1 LNILVKFW
9 LLLVLLG
16 AVEVRADTSAVAF
29 YYGASPP
36 WSELQAFDLV
46 VVDPDHVPTPTAL
59 PVPLPHTRLA
69 AYVAL
74 GEVQPSRAYA
84 ASMPTDWL
92 VGHNAAW
99 GSRLVDQSQPQWPQ
113 FFSQH
118 VIAPLWAAGYRS
130 FFLDTLDS
138 YQRFAVTPAQRA
150 AQERGMVAVVRTL
163 RHNYPSIKLMFN
175 RGFEILPQVHQDVEW
190 VVAES
195 LFQGYDATRK
205 VYTTVSEPDRSW
217 LLGQLRRVQKDYR
230 LKVAVIDYLPPSQ
243 RVQARDTARRILDLG
258 MVPWV
263 TTPELSS
270 LGVGQVEVVP
280 RKVLVV
286 HSKLSNEFERGL
298 IGPVRLGSMPL
309 NYLGYVPEF
318 VDVAHLPDATLVGR
332 YAGVVVWLTD
342 ELSATDHARLASWL
356 LQQHQEHVA
365 LALVNPPHEL
375 LKSELGAALG
385 ILTSGVA
392 STGGPVR
399 IVQQSPLIGYEVQP
413 RPEASAFLP
422 VALAHG
428 EPLVTLRQ
436 GDATQ
441 VAAALTSWGGY
452 VMNKFSVVTLP
463 GRNGDRWVVD
473 PFAFFQRA
481 LQLPQV
487 PVPDVTTESGR
498 RMLMVHMDGDGF
510 ISRSELP
517 GRPLAAEVV
526 LQRVARK
533 YPLPMTLSVIE
544 AELSPEGRHPELS
557 EQAEALAR
565 ELYRLPHVAPASH
578 SYSHPFFWSK
588 AATGVEGY
596 SLSIPGYQFDLSR
609 EIEGSLR
616 YVQQRL
622 VPPGKK
628 VDMFFWTG
636 DCIPGEQALQHT
648 QGLGILNFNGGNTL
662 ATRSL
667 ASVTAVDGLGIA
679 WAGGFQVFAP
689 NQNENVYTNNWLGPF
704 YGYQR
709 VIETFEFTEKPR
721 RLKPMNIYFHTYIA
735 TKAAGLASLDKVFA
749 YALAQQSTPV
759 FVADYAR
766 KVNDFQTLALARSP
780 LGWRVRG
787 ADHLRTLRLPPGSA
801 LPALK
806 SSDGIAGFNDLG
818 LQTYVHLGADHAEL
832 VLSPKS
838 DTRPRLVSAN
848 ARIDAFESVARE
860 LRWQLRGQVP
870 LDFTLAHVQ
879 DCRVSLNGDILVPV
893 RRQSKLSH
901 FHIKEHAAGTLQALC
916 QP

>member
-1 LNILVKFW
+1 LNTLLKFW
-9 LLLVLLG
+9 LLLLLLG
-16 AVEVRADTSAVAF
+16 AVDARADNPALAF

-46 VVDPDHVPTPTAL
+46 VVDPDHVPEPTAL
-59 PVPLPHTRLA
+59 PLPLPHTRLA

-84 ASMPTDWL
+84 ASIPANWL

-99 GSRLVDQSQPQWPQ
+99 GSKLVDQSQPQWPE

-118 VIAPLWAAGYRS
+118 VIAPLWVAGYRS

-138 YQRFAVTPAQRA
+138 YQRIASTPAQRA
-150 AQERGMVAVVRTL
+150 AQEQGMVAVVRTL
-163 RHNYPSIKLMFN
+163 RQQFPSIRLMFN

-205 VYTTVSEPDRSW
+205 AYTTVSEPDRSW
-217 LLGQLRRVQKDYR
+217 LLGQLRRVQKEYR
-230 LKVAVIDYLPPSQ
+230 LKVAVIDYLPSSQ
-243 RVQARDTARRILDLG
+243 RVQARDTARRIQELG

-263 TTPELSS
+263 TTPELAS

-286 HSKLSNEFERGL
+286 HSALSNAFELGL

-318 VDVAHLPDATLVGR
+318 VDPAHLPDATLVGR
-332 YAGVVVWLTD
+332 YAGVVVWLTG
-342 ELSATDHARLASWL
+342 ELGPADNARLASWL
-356 LQQHQEHVA
+356 LRQQQEHVA
-365 LALVNPPHEL
+365 MALVNPPREL
-375 LKSELGAALG
+375 LKGELGTALG
-385 ILTSGVA
+385 LSTSGVGSA
-392 STGGPVR
+392 SGPVQ
-399 IVQQSPLIGYEVQP
+399 IIQKSPLIGYEVQP

-428 EPLVTLRQ
+428 DPLVTLRQ

-441 VAAALTSWGGY
+441 VAAALTPWGGY
-452 VMNKFSVVTLP
+452 VMDKFSVVTLP

-473 PFAFFQRA
+473 PFTFFQRA
-481 LQLPQV
+481 LQLPSV

-517 GRPLAAEVV
+517 GHPLAAEVV
-526 LQRVARK
+526 LQRVARR

-544 AELSPEGRHPELS
+544 AEISPEGRYPELS
-557 EQAEALAR
+557 EAAQALAR

-578 SYSHPFFWSK
+578 SYSHPFYWSK
-588 AATGVEGY
+588 ASAGLAGY
-596 SLSIPGYQFDLSR
+596 SLAIAGYQFNLSR

-616 YVQQRL
+616 YVQQQL
-622 VPPGKK
+622 APPGKK

-648 QGLGILNFNGGNTL
+648 QSLGILNFNGGNTI

-679 WAGGFQVFAP
+679 WASGFQVFAP

-721 RLKPMNIYFHTYIA
+721 RLKPVNIYFHTYIA

-787 ADHLRTLRLPPGSA
+787 ADHLRTLRLPQGSTP
-801 LPALK
+801 PALMA
-806 SSDGIAGFNDLG
+806 SDGIAGFNDLG
-818 LQTYVHLGADHAEL
+818 PDTYVHLGADHAEL

-838 DTRPRLVSAN
+838 DTGPRLVSAN
-848 ARIDAFESVARE
+848 ARIDAFNATKGE

-879 DCRVSLNGDILVPV
+879 DCRVRLNGDILAPV
-893 RRQSKLSH
+893 QRQSKLSH
-901 FHIKEHAAGTLQALC
+901 FHSKDHAAGTLQALC